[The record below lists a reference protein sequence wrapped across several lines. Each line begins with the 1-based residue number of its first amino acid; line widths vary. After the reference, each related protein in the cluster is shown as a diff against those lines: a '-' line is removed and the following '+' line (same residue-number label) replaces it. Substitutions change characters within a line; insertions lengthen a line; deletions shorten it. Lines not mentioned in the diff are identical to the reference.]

1 MEIQILTPTNGEP
14 LPPIEWNYAE
24 VKKWLEDGLAAY
36 KGRVYT
42 DSTIGDAKK
51 DRASLNKLADA
62 IDGKR
67 KEMKAKYLEPYEAF
81 EKQAKE
87 LIAMVKEQSS
97 EIDAQVKTY
106 ENAKKDKKLNDIKE
120 VYAAMIGNLAELV
133 PYEKLHNPKWLNI
146 STSASAVVEELGGKI
161 DRIIAGLDS
170 INSLGLDADIAEQV
184 KGVFLKDFDL
194 AEALAE
200 KERIEKRRA
209 ELAKYEMTKMTKA
222 LPNDLP
228 NEEVEQYTPSEFR
241 EMLGAQVATAPAEDA
256 EVHTVAFRVWATAS
270 QLEAL
275 KSFLKNNNIK
285 YGRP

>member
-1 MEIQILTPTNGEP
+1 MEIQIITPTNGQP

-24 VKKWLEDGLAAY
+24 VKQWLEDGLATY

-42 DSTIGDAKK
+42 DDTIGDAKK
-51 DRASLNKLADA
+51 DRAGLNKIADA

-67 KEMKAKYLEPYEAF
+67 KEMKAKYLEPYETF

-87 LIAMVKEQSS
+87 LVAMIKEQSS

-133 PYEKLHNPKWLNI
+133 PYEKLHNPKWLNV
-146 STSASAVVEELGGKI
+146 STSPSAIVEELGGKI

-170 INSLGLDADIAEQV
+170 INSLGLEPDIAEQV
-184 KGVFLKDFDL
+184 KGVFLKEFDL

-200 KERIEKRRA
+200 RERIEKRRA
-209 ELAKYEMTKMTKA
+209 ELAKYEAAKVAQKV
-222 LPNDLP
+222 
-228 NEEVEQYTPSEFR
+228 EEEQYTPS
-241 EMLGAQVATAPAEDA
+241 QVQETPTERVETVSAEQV
-256 EVHTVAFRVWATAS
+256 EVHTVAFRVWATTS

-275 KSFLKNNNIK
+275 KSFLKNNNIR
-285 YGRP
+285 YGRA

>member
-1 MEIQILTPTNGEP
+1 MEIQIITPTNGQP
-14 LPPIEWNYAE
+14 LPPIEWNYDE
-24 VKKWLEDGLAAY
+24 VKKWIEDGLAAY

-42 DSTIGDAKK
+42 DATIGDAKK

-67 KEMKAKYLEPYEAF
+67 KEMKAKYLEPYETF

-87 LIAMVKEQSS
+87 LVAMIKEKSS
-97 EIDAQVKTY
+97 GIDAQVKAY
-106 ENAKKDKKLNDIKE
+106 EQTQKDKKLNDIKE
-120 VYAAMIGNLAELV
+120 VYSAMIGNLAELV
-133 PYEKLHNPKWLNI
+133 PYEKLHNPKWLNV
-146 STSASAVVEELGGKI
+146 STSASAVVEEFGGKI

-209 ELAKYEMTKMTKA
+209 ELAKYEAAKSAPKV
-222 LPNDLP
+222 
-228 NEEVEQYTPSEFR
+228 EEEQYTPSEVQGTPT
-241 EMLGAQVATAPAEDA
+241 EQVEEAPAEDA
-256 EVHTVAFRVWATAS
+256 EIHTVAFRVWATAG

-285 YGRP
+285 YGRA

>member
-1 MEIQILTPTNGEP
+1 MEIQILTPINGEP
-14 LPPIEWNYAE
+14 LPPIEWNYGE
-24 VKKWLEDGLAAY
+24 LKKWLEDGLAAY

-42 DSTIGDAKK
+42 DATIGDAKK
-51 DRASLNKLADA
+51 DRAGLNKLADA

-87 LIAMVKEQSS
+87 LITMVKEQSS

-120 VYAAMIGNLAELV
+120 VYSAMIGNLAELV
-133 PYEKLHNPKWLNI
+133 PYEKLHNPKWLNV
-146 STSASAVVEELGGKI
+146 STSASTVVEELGGKI

-209 ELAKYEMTKMTKA
+209 ELAKYEAAKSAPKV
-222 LPNDLP
+222 
-228 NEEVEQYTPSEFR
+228 EEEQYTPSEVQ
-241 EMLGAQVATAPAEDA
+241 EMLGAQAESAPAEDA
-256 EVHTVAFRVWATAS
+256 EIHTVAFRVWATAS

-275 KSFLKNNNIK
+275 KSFLKTAGIK